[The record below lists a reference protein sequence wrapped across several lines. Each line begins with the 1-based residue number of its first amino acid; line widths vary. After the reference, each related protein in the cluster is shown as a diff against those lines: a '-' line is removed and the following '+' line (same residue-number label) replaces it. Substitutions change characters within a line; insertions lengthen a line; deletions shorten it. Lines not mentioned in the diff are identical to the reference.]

1 MKGHTETE
9 KKGISEEE
17 REKAKAETEA
27 QMLKTRVNDYLAIIL
42 AVGTVILL
50 WFLQWMGFY

>member
-1 MKGHTETE
+1 M
-9 KKGISEEE
+9 EEIE
-17 REKAKAETEA
+17 EARAETQT
-27 QMLKTRVNDYLAIIL
+27 QMLKARVNDYLAIIL

>member
-1 MKGHTETE
+1 MADNSKE
-9 KKGISEEE
+9 KNSSMEEI
-17 REKAKAETEA
+17 EKARAETQT
-27 QMLKTRVNDYLAIIL
+27 QMLKARVNDYLAIVL